1 MTPVKLVS
9 RLVHRSNVVTNKRPI
24 QQFVKT
30 MATARTIKITLE
42 NTGLWHANQTEA
54 AARKASELLQKD
66 LEVGLSYGL
75 I

>member
-1 MTPVKLVS
+1 
-9 RLVHRSNVVTNKRPI
+9 
-24 QQFVKT
+24 